1 MIKGFVRVFAN
12 PETGEVYT
20 PDKKNPEVL
29 VVGVEQVIKRLGSFA
44 GKERRVAFIR
54 GDKDFMLGENFKVGQ
69 VLDGTIIRKYS
80 YEPQYATQTPVIN
93 PQTQEV
99 ALKNGK
105 PYYMSQEFVDDRD
118 AKDIPLG
125 SIPVHTAVE
134 VNAEAEA
141 MAAQQF

>member
-1 MIKGFVRVFAN
+1 MTKGFVRVVAN

-20 PDKKNPEVL
+20 PDKKNPEIL
-29 VVGVEQVIKRLGSFA
+29 VVSVEQFIERLGSFA
-44 GKERRVAFIR
+44 GKERRVAFMR
-54 GDKDFMLGENFKVGQ
+54 GNKDFMLEKNFKVGQ

-93 PQTQEV
+93 PQTGEV
-99 ALKNGK
+99 TLRNGK
-105 PYYMSQEFVDDRD
+105 PYYMSTEFVDDRD

-125 SIPVHTAVE
+125 SIPVHTAIE